1 VLASR
6 QILGRLAIAVVVL
19 FVLAAAFN
27 DHSTTSVDGI
37 LWWVAIAGFILL
49 IVAACAVLV
58 GFIVTRRKRP
68 RKSRAQRS
76 RAR

>member
-6 QILGRLAIAVVVL
+6 QTLGRLAIAVVVL

-37 LWWVAIAGFILL
+37 LWWIAIAGFILL
-49 IVAACAVLV
+49 IVAAFGVLV
-58 GFIVTRRKRP
+58 GFLLRRTRP
-68 RKSRAQRS
+68 RRS